1 MRFFKSRQGYLLQT
15 TRIRTG
21 RLGTISQEQR
31 RDFLAEKSKHNSR
44 RILFFSLFCTYA
56 LLAVLGTSDYD
67 FLLEN
72 PIEIPGLRI
81 TLPLRTFYIVTPLAI
96 LILHFGVLWMYERY
110 RQELENIPHETI
122 EEIPFSILDTLHLDA
137 HRLLRFGIQ
146 VLVYLFPPLVLF
158 CFLIWFIKYQH
169 FLLTSLHLFCL
180 IIDLVFICKYRCAS
194 MKYGLKTVTLSI
206 FFLILILFFV
216 LFYFFLK
223 SPSSIL
229 RYSSHFFKFNLE
241 VTHYNL
247 NKDFDLNKAKAYREL
262 DAEKKKRPCLFYIT
276 MVNLQ
281 NRKLIQADL
290 SYSKMVNFDFSNAD
304 LSRAILTKSQL
315 QYSSFK
321 SANLQGANMKGSNLQ
336 EAVLKGANLQGA
348 NLTEANL
355 QVVDMSNAKLQGAYM
370 KGTNLQDAVLNGANL
385 QGANL
390 SKADL
395 QRADM
400 SNVDLQRTDMNG
412 TNLQQALLKNA
423 NLQRANLT
431 RVELQKA
438 DLSNAKL
445 QGAVLEYAKLQK
457 ADLSNAKLQG
467 AVLEY
472 AKLQKADLS
481 NAKLQ
486 GVNLTEANLQGADMS
501 NANLQ
506 GAILEYANLQ
516 GAILEYANLQGAI
529 LTNANLQGAH
539 LKNADLQGAK
549 LEYADLQGANLAYAE
564 LQGVNLWNGNM
575 QGAYLKFAK
584 LYGANLWGAN
594 LQGADLSNANLQG
607 ADIGYTKLQGA
618 ILKGTRLQGAYTRDN
633 FNSFVD
639 LIGKSTELSHLWGQF
654 TPRDYQ
660 KIVNIIK
667 YISTPCR
674 ECLNYNLK
682 NEKIKTKWIDLVKRA
697 VGKTSLEWLKMQKG
711 EYITG
716 VLTWEEACKIQ
727 KEVSS
732 PEARKF
738 MGLDRI
744 NWEERCKDQCKK

>member
-194 MKYGLKTVTLSI
+194 IKYGLKTVTLSI

-247 NKDFDLNKAKAYREL
+247 NKDFDLDEAKAYREL
-262 DAEKKKRPCLFYIT
+262 DAEKKKRPYLFYMT

-281 NRKLIQADL
+281 NRKLIQADQ

-304 LSRAILTKSQL
+304 LSRASLTKSQL

-321 SANLQGANMKGSNLQ
+321 SANLQRAYMKGTNLQ

-355 QVVDMSNAKLQGAYM
+355 QVVDMSNARLQEAYM
-370 KGTNLQDAVLNGANL
+370 KGSNLQEANLKGANL
-385 QGANL
+385 QRVFLEYANL
-390 SKADL
+390 HGVILTNADLRESDLMGAELQEADLRGALL
-395 QRADM
+395 QRAY
-400 SNVDLQRTDMNG
+400 
-412 TNLQQALLKNA
+412 LKYA
-423 NLQRANLT
+423 NLQESYL
-431 RVELQKA
+431 K
-438 DLSNAKL
+438 NAKL
-445 QGAVLEYAKLQK
+445 QGANLENTNLQE
-457 ADLSNAKLQG
+457 ADLGIAKVQG
-467 AVLEY
+467 A
-472 AKLQKADLS
+472 
-481 NAKLQ
+481 
-486 GVNLTEANLQGADMS
+486 NLMEANLQGAY
-501 NANLQ
+501 
-506 GAILEYANLQ
+506 LEYANLQ
-516 GAILEYANLQGAI
+516 GACLM
-529 LTNANLQGAH
+529 NANLQGAY
-539 LKNADLQGAK
+539 LANAK
-549 LEYADLQGANLAYAE
+549 LQGANLT
-564 LQGVNLWNGNM
+564 
-575 QGAYLKFAK
+575 
-584 LYGANLWGAN
+584 GANLEGAFA
-594 LQGADLSNANLQG
+594 GV
-607 ADIGYTKLQGA
+607 TFM
-618 ILKGTRLQGAYTRDN
+618 N
-633 FNSFVD
+633 FVE
-639 LIGKSTELSHLWGQF
+639 LIGKPTQLIHLENEKF
-654 TPRDYQ
+654 TLEDFLWVVKIIYDGGIFQESSCYTNFLDANLILDLDY
-660 KIVNIIK
+660 KK
-667 YISTPCR
+667 R
-674 ECLNYNLK
+674 
-682 NEKIKTKWIDLVKRA
+682 KIKTKWIDLVEQA
-697 VGKTSLEWLKMQKG
+697 VGNTSLEWLKMQKG

-744 NWEERCKDQCKK
+744 NWEERCKAQCKK